1 MYKSHLL
8 IVLQTL
14 TLITII
20 GIGFAS
26 WETIGGALISS
37 NVNGNIMIGNVEDS
51 GEYIDFGSHNSS
63 IDFKMCPY
71 NELGFAYDGVFSN
84 KGYIQF
90 NLKLNLNAC
99 RTQELFLYGKEIEEL
114 IIYSNSSHPST
125 TTSSLDI
132 YNYILPNETE
142 INYYF
147 DDDELLIF
155 QTSSNVKYSN
165 SINTEFVFENFKET
179 SKYAYFEI
187 TYFFDLTEFVNDSTF
202 KDTIFQALTNDNIQF
217 YMSVGVIF

>member
-1 MYKSHLL
+1 
-8 IVLQTL
+8 
-14 TLITII
+14 
-20 GIGFAS
+20 
-26 WETIGGALISS
+26 
-37 NVNGNIMIGNVEDS
+37 
-51 GEYIDFGSHNSS
+51 
-63 IDFKMCPY
+63 MCPY

-84 KGYIQF
+84 KCYIQF

-217 YMSVGVIF
+217 YMSVGVEF